1 MKVALLSDIHGNV
14 FALQSVLNAVKK
26 KGIDTLIVTGDF
38 VGYYFWPAEVF
49 ALLKDWNMVAIGGN
63 HDRMLKNVKNDD
75 EYRLKI
81 RKKYGSGL
89 DIALDQLDKERIKW
103 LMNLPNSIEYETDNG
118 NMLLCHGSPWDKD
131 EYIYPDLK
139 NESLSRYDKLNVKWV
154 IQGHTHHSMF
164 KKSGG
169 VTIINP
175 GSVGQPRNKQI
186 GAQWAQLDTISNKAD
201 FFCEQYDIKHV
212 VQESKIRHPEI
223 TYLAN
228 ILQKS

>member
-26 KGIDTLIVTGDF
+26 KGIDTLIIPRCIRYKYPVIYNTN
-38 VGYYFWPAEVF
+38 VF
-49 ALLKDWNMVAIGGN
+49 SIIKKIEDLRKKNIT
-63 HDRMLKNVKNDD
+63 MLKNVKNDD

-139 NESLSRYDKLNVKWV
+139 NESLSRYDKL
-154 IQGHTHHSMF
+154 
-164 KKSGG
+164 
-169 VTIINP
+169 
-175 GSVGQPRNKQI
+175 R
-186 GAQWAQLDTISNKAD
+186 
-201 FFCEQYDIKHV
+201 C
-212 VQESKIRHPEI
+212 
-223 TYLAN
+223 
-228 ILQKS
+228 